1 MKTAT
6 LSIKIDPTVKQ
17 DAQHL
22 AQQVGLPLGSL
33 INGLLKDAI
42 RKQSVTFSTHQ
53 ERFPSEQMTPQME
66 KIIEQA
72 EQDIKNG
79 ETIGPFDTVEDFL
92 KALRA

>member
-6 LSIKIDPTVKQ
+6 LSIKIDPTVKH

-42 RKQSVTFSTHQ
+42 RKQSVTFSAHR
-53 ERFPSEQMTPQME
+53 ERFPAEQMTPQME

-79 ETIGPFDTVEDFL
+79 ETIGPFDTVEDFR